1 MKSAG
6 ANAER
11 RRRAGAMKSLVQAGS
26 QGQQGIWVKRY
37 TVWRTHAM
45 GSGKTEQIH
54 REKRAPGETEP
65 PTSCRAAPGEGQAT
79 STRSTNPA
87 LR

>member
-1 MKSAG
+1 MQKGEDAL
-6 ANAER
+6 
-11 RRRAGAMKSLVQAGS
+11 GAMKSLVQAGS
-26 QGQQGIWVKRY
+26 QGRWGVWVNRY

-65 PTSCRAAPGEGQAT
+65 PTSCTAAPGESQAT
-79 STRSTNPA
+79 SNP
-87 LR
+87 LCKPCF